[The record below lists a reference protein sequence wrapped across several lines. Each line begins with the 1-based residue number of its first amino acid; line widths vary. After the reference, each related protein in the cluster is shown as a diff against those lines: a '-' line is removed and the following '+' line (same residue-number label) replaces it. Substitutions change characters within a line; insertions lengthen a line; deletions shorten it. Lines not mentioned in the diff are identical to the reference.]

1 MKRRNGLLEIYR
13 LILCF
18 WPLYYHHFFFTARD
32 YSRFTVAELSVDFF
46 YVLSGFFLIQS
57 MKKKS
62 EESTFTG
69 MLKMMYGRLKPM
81 LFSICFVGGF
91 SLLCVALF
99 IESDYLNTLFEIFKY
114 WWFVLYLVIAV
125 GVFYLLY
132 RLVKNETVF
141 GVIMFVLSL
150 SMGVFHYHLAERGF
164 FIFEFTF
171 VARTIGCIALGV
183 LVSYIPAI
191 KNKKLLISIP
201 AVAILLVGLLYHA
214 YSEKSYNMCIMMIV
228 MFALLVYFSSN
239 ISVGGR
245 VFDIMGKLGM
255 RIYLYLPF
263 ITVIYY
269 LGITHHRILF
279 VLDITLAVLD
289 LILDIYRTK
298 YRALKAKAEA
308 PEREFVT
315 K

>member
-18 WPLYYHHFFFTARD
+18 WPMYYHHFFFTERD

-57 MKKKS
+57 MKKNS
-62 EESTFTG
+62 EESTFMG
-69 MLKMMYGRLKPM
+69 MLKMMYGRLRPM
-81 LFSICFVGGF
+81 LFSICFIGGF
-91 SLLCVALF
+91 SLICVGLF
-99 IESDYLNTLFEIFKY
+99 VESDYLNTLFEIFKY

-132 RLVKNETVF
+132 RLVKNRAVF
-141 GVIMFVLSL
+141 GMIMFLLSL
-150 SMGVFHYHLAERGF
+150 SMGIFHYHLAVRGF

-171 VARTIGCIALGV
+171 VARTLGCIALGV

-191 KNKKLLISIP
+191 KNKRLLISIP
-201 AVAILLVGLLYHA
+201 AVVVLFVALMYHA
-214 YSEKSYNMCIMMIV
+214 YSEKSYNMCIVMIV
-228 MFALLVYFSSN
+228 MFAFLVYFSSN
-239 ISVGGR
+239 ISVGGK

-289 LILDIYRTK
+289 LILDSYRTK
-298 YRALKAKAEA
+298 YRALKAKVET
-308 PEREFVT
+308 PEHEYAL

>member
-18 WPLYYHHFFFTARD
+18 WPMYYHHFFFTERD

-57 MKKKS
+57 MKKNSK
-62 EESTFTG
+62 ESTFMG
-69 MLKMMYGRLKPM
+69 MLKMMYGRLRPM
-81 LFSICFVGGF
+81 LFSICFIGGF
-91 SLLCVALF
+91 SLVCVGLF
-99 IESDYLNTLFEIFKY
+99 VESDYLNTLFEIFKY

-132 RLVKNETVF
+132 RLVKNEAVF
-141 GVIMFVLSL
+141 GVIMLLLSL
-150 SMGVFHYHLAERGF
+150 SMGIFHYHLAVRGF

-171 VARTIGCIALGV
+171 VARTLGCIALGV
-183 LVSYIPAI
+183 LVSYIPMI
-191 KNKKLLISIP
+191 KNKRLLISIP
-201 AVAILLVGLLYHA
+201 AVVVLFVALMYHA
-214 YSEKSYNMCIMMIV
+214 YSEKSYNMCIVMIV
-228 MFALLVYFSSN
+228 MFAFLVYFSAN
-239 ISVGGR
+239 ISVGGK

-289 LILDIYRTK
+289 LILDSYRTK
-298 YRALKAKAEA
+298 YRALKAKVET
-308 PEREFVT
+308 PEREYAL

>member
-18 WPLYYHHFFFTARD
+18 WPMYYHHFFFTERD

-62 EESTFTG
+62 EESTFMG
-69 MLKMMYGRLKPM
+69 MLKMMYGRLRPM
-81 LFSICFVGGF
+81 LFSICFISGF
-91 SLLCVALF
+91 SLICVGLF
-99 IESDYLNTLFEIFKY
+99 VESDYLNTLFEIFKY

-132 RLVKNETVF
+132 RLVKNKAVF
-141 GVIMFVLSL
+141 GVIMFILSL
-150 SMGVFHYHLAERGF
+150 SMGIFHYHLAVRGF

-171 VARTIGCIALGV
+171 VARTLGCIALGV

-191 KNKKLLISIP
+191 KNKRLLISIP
-201 AVAILLVGLLYHA
+201 VVAVLFVALMYHA
-214 YSEKSYNMCIMMIV
+214 YSEKSYNMCIVMIV
-228 MFALLVYFSSN
+228 MFAFLVYFSSN
-239 ISVGGR
+239 IPVGGR

-289 LILDIYRTK
+289 LILDSYRTK
-298 YRALKAKAEA
+298 YRALKAKVEI
-308 PEREFVT
+308 PERELIS

>member
-1 MKRRNGLLEIYR
+1 
-13 LILCF
+13 
-18 WPLYYHHFFFTARD
+18 
-32 YSRFTVAELSVDFF
+32 
-46 YVLSGFFLIQS
+46 
-57 MKKKS
+57 
-62 EESTFTG
+62 
-69 MLKMMYGRLKPM
+69 M
-81 LFSICFVGGF
+81 LFSICFIGGF
-91 SLLCVALF
+91 SLVCVGLF
-99 IESDYLNTLFEIFKY
+99 VESNHFNTLFEIFKY

-150 SMGVFHYHLAERGF
+150 SMGIFHYHLSVRGF

-214 YSEKSYNMCIMMIV
+214 YCEKSYNMCIMMIV

-289 LILDIYRTK
+289 LILDSYRTR
-298 YRALKAKAEA
+298 YHALKAKMKDSD
-308 PEREFVT
+308 REYVL